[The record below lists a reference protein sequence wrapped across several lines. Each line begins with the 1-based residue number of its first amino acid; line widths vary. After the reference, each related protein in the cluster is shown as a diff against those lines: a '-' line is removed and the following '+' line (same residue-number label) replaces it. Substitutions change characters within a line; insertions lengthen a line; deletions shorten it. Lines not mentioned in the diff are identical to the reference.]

1 MTAMVQDAFMDIGNL
16 IKTTDMEELKK
27 FYDYYDMEISACK
40 GSKRAEFIQSIK
52 ADLKP
57 CNVVSVRDLFTKE
70 QIKIMETLVER
81 KQCFGNSFRIAD
93 VIRHWDGS
101 IKYVEGRVLVAN
113 FLPIEHAWNKVGDKY
128 FDATFELALGY
139 DVTQESYAM
148 LQEYKV
154 SKVREVLL
162 ERGYYGEIYYEEKA
176 NEFFKGYKK

>member
-1 MTAMVQDAFMDIGNL
+1 
-16 IKTTDMEELKK
+16 MEELKK
-27 FYDYYDMEISACK
+27 FYDYFDLEISACE

-57 CNVVSVRDLFTKE
+57 CKVVSIRELFTKE

-81 KQCFGNSFRIAD
+81 KQCFANSFRIAD

-139 DVTQESYAM
+139 DVTKESYAM

-154 SKVREVLL
+154 YEVREVLL
-162 ERGYYGEIYYEEKA
+162 ERGYYSEIYYEEKA
-176 NEFFKGYKK
+176 KEFFKRYKK

>member
-1 MTAMVQDAFMDIGNL
+1 
-16 IKTTDMEELKK
+16 MEELKK
-27 FYDYYDMEISACK
+27 FYDYYDMEISACE

-57 CNVVSVRDLFTKE
+57 CKVVSIRELFNDFHIDAMRTLLE
-70 QIKIMETLVER
+70 Q
-81 KQCFGNSFRIAD
+81 KQCFKNAFQIAD

-139 DVTQESYAM
+139 DVTKESYAM

-162 ERGYYGEIYYEEKA
+162 QRRYYGEIYYEEKA

>member
-1 MTAMVQDAFMDIGNL
+1 
-16 IKTTDMEELKK
+16 MEELKK
-27 FYDYYDMEISACK
+27 FYDYYDMEISACE

-57 CNVVSVRDLFTKE
+57 CKVVSIRELFNDL
-70 QIKIMETLVER
+70 QIDAMRTLVEQ
-81 KQCFGNSFRIAD
+81 KQCFKNAFQIAD

-139 DVTQESYAM
+139 DVTKESYAM

-162 ERGYYGEIYYEEKA
+162 QRRYYGEIYYEEKA

>member
-1 MTAMVQDAFMDIGNL
+1 
-16 IKTTDMEELKK
+16 MEELKK
-27 FYDYYDMEISACK
+27 FYDYYDMEISACE

-57 CNVVSVRDLFTKE
+57 CKVVSIRELFNDL
-70 QIKIMETLVER
+70 QIDAMRTLVEQ
-81 KQCFGNSFRIAD
+81 KQCFKNAFQIAD

-139 DVTQESYAM
+139 DVTKESYAIS
-148 LQEYKV
+148 QEYKV

-162 ERGYYGEIYYEEKA
+162 QRRYYGEIYYEEKA

>member
-1 MTAMVQDAFMDIGNL
+1 
-16 IKTTDMEELKK
+16 MEELKK
-27 FYDYYDMEISACK
+27 FYDYYDMEISACE

-57 CNVVSVRDLFTKE
+57 CKVVSIRELFNDL
-70 QIKIMETLVER
+70 QIDAMRTLVEQ
-81 KQCFGNSFRIAD
+81 KQCFKNAFQIAD

-139 DVTQESYAM
+139 DVTKESYAM

-162 ERGYYGEIYYEEKA
+162 QRRYYGEIYYEEKA
-176 NEFFKGYKK
+176 NEFFKRYKK

>member
-1 MTAMVQDAFMDIGNL
+1 
-16 IKTTDMEELKK
+16 MEELKK
-27 FYDYYDMEISACK
+27 FYDYYDMEISACE

-57 CNVVSVRDLFTKE
+57 CKVVSIRELFNDL
-70 QIKIMETLVER
+70 QIDAMRTLVEQKR
-81 KQCFGNSFRIAD
+81 CFKNAFQIAD

-139 DVTQESYAM
+139 DVTKESYAM
-148 LQEYKV
+148 LKEYKV

-162 ERGYYGEIYYEEKA
+162 QRRYYGEIYYEEKA
-176 NEFFKGYKK
+176 NEFFKRYKK

>member
-1 MTAMVQDAFMDIGNL
+1 
-16 IKTTDMEELKK
+16 MEELKK
-27 FYDYYDMEISACK
+27 FYDYYDMEISACE

-57 CNVVSVRDLFTKE
+57 CNVVSVRELFNDL
-70 QIKIMETLVER
+70 QIDAMRTLVEQ
-81 KQCFGNSFRIAD
+81 KQCFKNAFQIAD

-139 DVTQESYAM
+139 DVTKESYAM

-162 ERGYYGEIYYEEKA
+162 QRRYYGEIYYEEKA
-176 NEFFKGYKK
+176 NEFLKGYKK

>member
-1 MTAMVQDAFMDIGNL
+1 
-16 IKTTDMEELKK
+16 MEELKK
-27 FYDYYDMEISACK
+27 FYDYYDMEISACE

-57 CNVVSVRDLFTKE
+57 CKVVSIRELFNDL
-70 QIKIMETLVER
+70 QIDAMRTLVEQ
-81 KQCFGNSFRIAD
+81 KQCFKNAFQIAD

-113 FLPIEHAWNKVGDKY
+113 FLPIEHAWNKIGDKY

-139 DVTQESYAM
+139 DVTKESYAM

-162 ERGYYGEIYYEEKA
+162 QRRYYGEIYYEEKA

>member
-1 MTAMVQDAFMDIGNL
+1 
-16 IKTTDMEELKK
+16 MEELKK
-27 FYDYYDMEISACK
+27 FYDYYDMEISACE

-57 CNVVSVRDLFTKE
+57 CKVVSIRELFNDL
-70 QIKIMETLVER
+70 QIDAMRTLVEQ
-81 KQCFGNSFRIAD
+81 KQCFKNAFQIAD

-128 FDATFELALGY
+128 FDATFELALGH
-139 DVTQESYAM
+139 DVTKESYAM

-154 SKVREVLL
+154 FKVREVLL

>member
-1 MTAMVQDAFMDIGNL
+1 
-16 IKTTDMEELKK
+16 MEELKK
-27 FYDYYDMEISACK
+27 FYDYYDMEISACE

-57 CNVVSVRDLFTKE
+57 CKVVSIRELFNDI
-70 QIKIMETLVER
+70 QIDAMRTLVEQ
-81 KQCFGNSFRIAD
+81 KQCFKNAFQIAD

-101 IKYVEGRVLVAN
+101 IKYVESRVLVAN

-139 DVTQESYAM
+139 DVTKESYAM

-162 ERGYYGEIYYEEKA
+162 QRRYYGEIYYEEKA
-176 NEFFKGYKK
+176 NEFFLRDIRNEQNESKVY

>member
-1 MTAMVQDAFMDIGNL
+1 
-16 IKTTDMEELKK
+16 MEELKK
-27 FYDYYDMEISACK
+27 FYDYYDMEISACD
-40 GSKRAEFIQSIK
+40 GSKHAEFIQSIK

-57 CNVVSVRDLFTKE
+57 CKVVSIRELFNDL
-70 QIKIMETLVER
+70 QIDAMRTLVEQ
-81 KQCFGNSFRIAD
+81 KQCFKNAFQIAD

-101 IKYVEGRVLVAN
+101 IKYVEGKVLVAN

-139 DVTQESYAM
+139 DVTKESYAM

-162 ERGYYGEIYYEEKA
+162 QRRYYGEIYYEEKA
-176 NEFFKGYKK
+176 NEFFKRYKK

>member
-1 MTAMVQDAFMDIGNL
+1 
-16 IKTTDMEELKK
+16 MEELKK
-27 FYDYYDMEISACK
+27 FYDYYDMEISACE

-57 CNVVSVRDLFTKE
+57 CRVVSIRELFNDL
-70 QIKIMETLVER
+70 QIDAMRTLVEQ
-81 KQCFGNSFRIAD
+81 KQCFKNAFQIAD

-101 IKYVEGRVLVAN
+101 IKYVEGRVLIAN

-139 DVTQESYAM
+139 DVTKESYAV

-162 ERGYYGEIYYEEKA
+162 QRRYYGEIYREEKA
-176 NEFFKGYKK
+176 KEFFKS

>member
-1 MTAMVQDAFMDIGNL
+1 MGKVGY
-16 IKTTDMEELKK
+16 MEELKK

-57 CNVVSVRDLFTKE
+57 CDVVSVRELFTEE
-70 QIKIMETLVER
+70 QIRIMKTLVEP
-81 KQCFGNSFRIAD
+81 KQCFKNAFSIAD
-93 VIRHWDGS
+93 ILRHTDS
-101 IKYVEGRVLVAN
+101 RIQYVEGRVLVAN

-139 DVTQESYAM
+139 DVTKESYAM

-162 ERGYYGEIYYEEKA
+162 ERKYYGEIYHEEKA
-176 NEFFKGYKK
+176 NEFFKDYKK

>member
-1 MTAMVQDAFMDIGNL
+1 
-16 IKTTDMEELKK
+16 MEELKK
-27 FYDYYDMEISACK
+27 FYDYYDMEISACE

-57 CNVVSVRDLFTKE
+57 CKVVSIRELFNDL
-70 QIKIMETLVER
+70 QIDAMRTLVEQ
-81 KQCFGNSFRIAD
+81 KQCFKNAFQIAD

-139 DVTQESYAM
+139 DVTKESYAM

-162 ERGYYGEIYYEEKA
+162 QRRYYGEIYYEEKA
-176 NEFFKGYKK
+176 KEFFKGYKK

>member
-1 MTAMVQDAFMDIGNL
+1 
-16 IKTTDMEELKK
+16 
-27 FYDYYDMEISACK
+27 MEISACE

-57 CNVVSVRDLFTKE
+57 CKVVSIRELFNDL
-70 QIKIMETLVER
+70 QIDAMRTLVEQ
-81 KQCFGNSFRIAD
+81 KQYFKNAFQIAD

-139 DVTQESYAM
+139 DVTKESYAM

-154 SKVREVLL
+154 YEVREVLL
-162 ERGYYGEIYYEEKA
+162 ERGYYSEIYYEEKA
-176 NEFFKGYKK
+176 KEFFKGYKK

>member
-1 MTAMVQDAFMDIGNL
+1 
-16 IKTTDMEELKK
+16 MEELKK
-27 FYDYYDMEISACK
+27 FYDYFDLEISACE

-57 CNVVSVRDLFTKE
+57 CKVVSIRELFNDL
-70 QIKIMETLVER
+70 QIDAMRTLVEQ
-81 KQCFGNSFRIAD
+81 KQCFKNAFQIAD

-139 DVTQESYAM
+139 DVTKESYAM

-162 ERGYYGEIYYEEKA
+162 QRRYYGEIYYEEKA
-176 NEFFKGYKK
+176 NEFFKRYKK

>member
-1 MTAMVQDAFMDIGNL
+1 
-16 IKTTDMEELKK
+16 MEELKK
-27 FYDYYDMEISACK
+27 FYDYYDMEISACE

-52 ADLKP
+52 DDLKP
-57 CNVVSVRDLFTKE
+57 CKVVSIRELFTKE

-81 KQCFGNSFRIAD
+81 KQCFANSFRIAE
-93 VIRHWDGS
+93 VIRHWDDS

-139 DVTQESYAM
+139 DVTKESYAM

-154 SKVREVLL
+154 YEVREVLL